1 MDVSIRNGKKK
12 KKKIEVQQFSNCPSN
27 SILTSTQ
34 TWSKKF
40 ANNWVLNKK
49 KVKMVNNSNSNPKPL
64 QIHTY
69 TARADTSPQIAATR
83 RGSYSNFTYFP
94 TKSLIGQYTFQE
106 SFFPHYFF
114 ILIFLSLFLVKIY
127 FPLVSY
133 FVLVFIFLSVC
144 QPNFLGFSPQTQQTW
159 AKQYPLQILS
169 MFSFIYLYIC
179 VYACVDL
186 YIYRYIKFLWRESY
200 FGFWF

>member
-1 MDVSIRNGKKK
+1 MMQYEIYNMREDQTWTWMSLLEMEKK

-94 TKSLIGQYTFQE
+94 TKSLIGQYTFKNLL
-106 SFFPHYFF
+106 SSLFFYSYFF
-114 ILIFLSLFLVKIY
+114 VFVFGNNIFPTCFVLCSCVYLSLC
-127 FPLVSY
+127 
-133 FVLVFIFLSVC
+133 LS
-144 QPNFLGFSPQTQQTW
+144 
-159 AKQYPLQILS
+159 AKLS
-169 MFSFIYLYIC
+169 CFFTSDSADMS
-179 VYACVDL
+179 
-186 YIYRYIKFLWRESY
+186 
-200 FGFWF
+200 

>member
-1 MDVSIRNGKKK
+1 MIQYEIYNIREDQTWTWMSLLEME

-94 TKSLIGQYTFQE
+94 TKSLIGQYTFKNL
-106 SFFPHYFF
+106 SF
-114 ILIFLSLFLVKIY
+114 LSIFLFLFFCL
-127 FPLVSY
+127 
-133 FVLVFIFLSVC
+133 C
-144 QPNFLGFSPQTQQTW
+144 
-159 AKQYPLQILS
+159 
-169 MFSFIYLYIC
+169 
-179 VYACVDL
+179 
-186 YIYRYIKFLWRESY
+186 
-200 FGFWF
+200 FW